1 MEVEFHSLDG
11 LLLRGSLLEAVREP
25 LGVVVL
31 VHGGGANRDEGGF
44 FVRLAQG
51 LRDARLT
58 SLRFD
63 FRGHG
68 ASDGRQED
76 LTIAAVAND
85 IRAAVE
91 YAQDTTGN
99 LPVSLVGTS
108 FGGGICA
115 FFAARH
121 PGALRRLV
129 LLNPLMNYKKRFIE
143 DKPYWTEDHI
153 NPDEGRTLAIEGA
166 LAHSP
171 TFRLG
176 RPLLNEVFYLRPDQE
191 LGAVDVPT
199 LFVHGTKDTFV
210 PIDSSRRYMRH
221 IRGETRLVEVDGA
234 QHGFAV
240 DNDPSYAD
248 PQSTTWQTS
257 VIQTVAEWLVQS
269 APVDLGSQA
278 ADEHL
283 HRRTS

>member
-11 LLLRGSLLEAVREP
+11 LLLRGSLLEAAREP
-25 LGVVVL
+25 FGVVVL

-51 LRDARLT
+51 LRDARLA

-63 FRGHG
+63 IRGHG
-68 ASDGRQED
+68 ASEGRQEN

-91 YAQDTTGN
+91 YAQHTTGN
-99 LPVSLVGTS
+99 LPVSLIGTS

-129 LLNPLMNYKKRFIE
+129 LLNPLMNYKKRFVE
-143 DKPYWTEDHI
+143 DKPYWTEEHI
-153 NPDEGRTLAIEGA
+153 NPEAGRTLAAEGT
-166 LAHSP
+166 LVHSP
-171 TFRLG
+171 TFNLG
-176 RPLLNEVFYLRPDQE
+176 RPLLNEVFYLRPEQE
-191 LGAVDVPT
+191 LGAIDVPT

-210 PIDSSRRYMRH
+210 PIDSSRRY
-221 IRGETRLVEVDGA
+221 IRYIGAETRLVEVNGA

-248 PQSTTWQTS
+248 PQSIAWQTS
-257 VIQTVAEWLVQS
+257 VIKTAAEWLAQS
-269 APVDLGSQA
+269 PPIDLSAQA
-278 ADEHL
+278 ADEYL
-283 HRRTS
+283 HRRTR